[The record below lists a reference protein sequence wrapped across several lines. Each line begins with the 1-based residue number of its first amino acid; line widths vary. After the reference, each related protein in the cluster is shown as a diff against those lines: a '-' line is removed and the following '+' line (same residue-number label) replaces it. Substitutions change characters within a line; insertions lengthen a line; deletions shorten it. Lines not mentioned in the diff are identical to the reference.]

1 MKNKKEERVQDEK
14 EKSLLLRII
23 YKKLQSIE
31 QHLENVVKKSQQKNK
46 QQKNGANWDSL
57 ETRALPTR
65 LFLNS
70 LLEIYACDACDLEKN

>member
-31 QHLENVVKKSQQKNK
+31 
-46 QQKNGANWDSL
+46 
-57 ETRALPTR
+57 
-65 LFLNS
+65 
-70 LLEIYACDACDLEKN
+70 